1 MLPPSTKKKG
11 AHFARQPDGLSRKV
25 DKTLKLKPQPQTQH
39 QGPLTLNP
47 TQHTREKTGE
57 LGGEGEK
64 REKTKTP
71 GLSSENSSVLSVTEV
86 GHPGQ
91 RIFLCAPTS
100 RMEDQTQHDD
110 ESYNQ
115 DNVGTG
121 AEIST
126 ENDVLQSTF
135 LERIILRVAW

>member
-25 DKTLKLKPQPQTQH
+25 DKTLKLKPQTQH
-39 QGPLTLNP
+39 QGPLTL
-47 TQHTREKTGE
+47 TQHNTQERK
-57 LGGEGEK
+57 LGKEGEGEK

-71 GLSSENSSVLSVTEV
+71 GLSSENSNVLSVTEV

-126 ENDVLQSTF
+126 ENDVLQSAF